1 MAVVII
7 LVRWCIPDMSSN
19 LKDKIRREAFITNEI
34 IIQHEAQRAS
44 TLPAGEQVCKERRIS
59 DLIEVDRWSRVL
71 QNPMTTY
78 EFDLE
83 VHGSPMTPAEHGKA
97 SKIKG
102 AKGQD

>member
-7 LVRWCIPDMSSN
+7 LVRWCIPDMSSK

-44 TLPAGEQVCKERRIS
+44 NFPAGEQICKEVRVTGS
-59 DLIEVDRWSRVL
+59 ADTDRWSRVL
-71 QNPMTTY
+71 QNPLSTY

-83 VHGSPMTPAEHGKA
+83 VHGSPMSPIDHEKS
-97 SKIKG
+97 SKVRI
-102 AKGQD
+102 A